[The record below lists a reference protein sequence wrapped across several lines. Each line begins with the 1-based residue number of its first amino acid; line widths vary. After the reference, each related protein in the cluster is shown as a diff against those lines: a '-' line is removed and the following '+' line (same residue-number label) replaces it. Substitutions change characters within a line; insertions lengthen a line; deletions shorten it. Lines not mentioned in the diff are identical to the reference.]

1 MHNVQEETLLEMLRD
16 TRSRREAFPLVVKEF
31 QRRVYSIVRKMVIDH
46 DDADDIVQEVFVK
59 VWHNI
64 DKFKGESGLFTWI
77 YRIATNES
85 LQFLRKRKNNV
96 KLEEDLGECFAN
108 EMSVVDTPG
117 GEEIE
122 MKLQKAILQLPD
134 KQRLVFNMRYY
145 EELSYEE
152 IAEITETSVG
162 ALKASY
168 HHAATK
174 IEEYL
179 QQH

>member
-1 MHNVQEETLLEMLRD
+1 MSNVQEETLLEMLRD
-16 TRSRREAFPLVVKEF
+16 TRSRREAFPLVVKEY

-59 VWHNI
+59 VWNNI
-64 DKFKGESGLFTWI
+64 DKFKGDSGLFTWI

-96 KLEEDLGECFAN
+96 KLEGDLSECFAN
-108 EMSVVDTPG
+108 VMSSVDAPG

-168 HHAATK
+168 YHATTK